1 MPKII
6 NKGQIVEDKWTVLPK
21 NFSGEPPA
29 GTLLIVP
36 LNFWLAHKDEI
47 RLPVLGVWI
56 DSDEE
61 VEAIGED
68 ANMFPLIAVNF
79 PSFTDGRG
87 FSIGRLLRERYEFTG
102 QLRAIGNPNR
112 DQLFYL
118 MRCGFDAFALGENA
132 DLEAALASLNDFSI
146 TYQSSADQPDPLFRR
161 EK

>member
-6 NKGQIVEDKWTVLPK
+6 NKDQIVEDKWTVLPK

-36 LNFWLAHKDEI
+36 LKFWLEHKDTI

-56 DSDEE
+56 DSDED

-68 ANMFPLIAVNF
+68 ANLFPLIAVNF

-102 QLRAIGNPNR
+102 QLRAIGSPTR

-118 MRCGFDAFALGENA
+118 KRCGFDAFDLKEGA

-146 TYQSSADQPDPLFRR
+146 TYQNAADQPDPLFRR
-161 EK
+161 KE